1 MQILWN
7 PEVKNFR
14 IEANLINLKKRLF
27 EVKKRKMTIKAPKKI
42 KLKINKGK
50 DQNDMKLIR
59 SILNKNRQGS
69 LPSLVQNKSEN
80 LLTNIIANWNS
91 TENLKYGKTNFNS
104 NTMGLG
110 DKLKIDQD
118 RCIENIRQR
127 HFSNALNKIDR
138 SLHYKD
144 MQKNYEYK
152 MFAYRQQVILEDE
165 ISKEYKSGIMD
176 PCRVVAMFERTKS
189 SYKILAGSLKKK
201 KLQLNAK
208 KGVGKY
214 QFSSEID

>member
-80 LLTNIIANWNS
+80 LLTNIIAN
-91 TENLKYGKTNFNS
+91 
-104 NTMGLG
+104 
-110 DKLKIDQD
+110 
-118 RCIENIRQR
+118 
-127 HFSNALNKIDR
+127 
-138 SLHYKD
+138 
-144 MQKNYEYK
+144 
-152 MFAYRQQVILEDE
+152 
-165 ISKEYKSGIMD
+165 
-176 PCRVVAMFERTKS
+176 
-189 SYKILAGSLKKK
+189 
-201 KLQLNAK
+201 
-208 KGVGKY
+208 
-214 QFSSEID
+214 